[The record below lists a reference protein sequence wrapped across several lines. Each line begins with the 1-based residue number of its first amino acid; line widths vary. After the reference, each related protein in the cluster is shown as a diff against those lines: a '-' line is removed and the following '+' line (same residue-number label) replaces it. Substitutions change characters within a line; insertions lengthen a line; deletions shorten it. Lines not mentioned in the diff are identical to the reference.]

1 MGDIRRQRKE
11 YRVERGPKG
20 EVRDLPPG
28 WTFTLP
34 YANHNRGYDF
44 RRFRTDGRDEL
55 AGQFRDAV
63 WQMRHDLTGVTLY
76 DGIYRSLSVFWR
88 FLNDHD
94 APDRPVQRLDQ
105 IDKSLLHAYIT
116 WLHRNPRMWAV
127 ASQKFYFDKIKR
139 VLINRLHRVP
149 NEVHPDI
156 RHRRFPRNPF
166 PHSNREA
173 NPHAPYTTRELA
185 GIVRGVKTD
194 LQQMQNGDWYGPD
207 SDVLAAHLVMIAV
220 RTGRNTTPL
229 LELRRDCMQRH
240 PLDTRREFLVTHK
253 RRGYATH
260 LQAFKYLDQ
269 DPAGPNEAAVPSSVG
284 ELIRSLEHFTAPW
297 VNDAR
302 VEDRGFLL
310 LHRAAGGPQRG
321 QVTRL
326 SAQGLG
332 FRLQALVRRHGLEA
346 DNGQPLQ
353 LTLTRLRSTFAMQ
366 VYRRSGGDLEVT
378 RKLMGHACQSTL
390 PQHYLSVTPEQER
403 SFKFLGEAMVDWV
416 TNDDV
421 HNASCLAQEQTL
433 VLEDA
438 RRLLNG
444 SWNTSVARCKDPFNG
459 LYAPRKDG
467 EVCEKF
473 LHCFKCPSM
482 VIFEDDLHRLFSFY
496 YALLAE
502 RPRLSGQ
509 DWAKTYG
516 WVIRVIDEAIAPQ
529 FPADQIQAAK
539 TRARAHPHPLWA
551 PHVLP
556 MNAVDA

>member
-11 YRVERGPKG
+11 YRVERGPGG
-20 EVRDLPPG
+20 EVRDLPPD

-34 YANHNRGYDF
+34 YANHNRVYDF
-44 RRFRTDGRDEL
+44 CRFLTDGRDEL

-63 WQMRHDLTGVTLY
+63 WQLRHDLTGVTLY

-88 FLNDHD
+88 FLDD
-94 APDRPVQRLDQ
+94 QAALDQPVQRLDQ
-105 IDKSLLHAYIT
+105 IDKSLLHAYIA
-116 WLHRNPRMWAV
+116 WLHRNPSMWAV
-127 ASQKFYFDKIKR
+127 ASQKFYFDKLKR

-156 RHRRFPRNPF
+156 RQRRFPRNPF

-185 GIVRGVKTD
+185 GIVRGAKTD
-194 LQQMQNGDWYGPD
+194 LQQMQNGDWDGPD

-229 LELRRDCMQRH
+229 LELQRDCMQRH

-260 LQAFKYLDQ
+260 LHAFKYLDQ
-269 DPAGPNEAAVPSSVG
+269 DPTGPNEAAVPRSVG

-326 SAQGLG
+326 STQGLG
-332 FRLQALVRRHGLEA
+332 FRLQALVRRHGLAA

-353 LTLTRLRSTFAMQ
+353 LTLTRLRATFAMQ

-378 RKLMGHACQSTL
+378 RKLMGHASPSTL
-390 PQHYLSVTPEQER
+390 SQHYLSVTPEQER
-403 SFKFLGEAMVDWV
+403 DFKFLGEAMVDWV

-421 HNASCLAQEQTL
+421 DNASCLAREQTL
-433 VLEDA
+433 AIEDA
-438 RRLLNG
+438 RRLLDG
-444 SWNTSVARCKDPFNG
+444 AWNTSVARCKDPFNG

-467 EVCEKF
+467 AVCEKF

-509 DWAKTYG
+509 DWAKIYG
-516 WVIRVIDEAIAPQ
+516 WVIRVIDEAIVPQ
-529 FPADQIQAAK
+529 FPAEEIQAAK
-539 TRARAHPHPLWA
+539 TQARAHPHPLWA
-551 PHVLP
+551 LHVLP